1 MPRAAGPLAVIE
13 AKADAEDI
21 DIALAEAEG
30 YGAALIASGFLPL
43 AIGLAGTNGAEFRLR
58 VSKWDEGE
66 WLPVTY
72 DGHPIN
78 WIPSKDDCRRLV
90 ARGSPAEIRPSVPPV
105 EVLAEKADEINR
117 LLREADIK
125 DEFRPP
131 HVAAVMLAL
140 WHTKGDI
147 RRDPRYILRDVN
159 GGCRDAFIRSGKA
172 DLAGSIGVHEAN
184 RKLRERAPRIA
195 TILERLNVTVL
206 TAEHD
211 YLGQLYETFF
221 RYTGGNTIG
230 QYFTP
235 RHIARMMVDLCGA
248 DSTDTVL
255 DIACGT
261 GGFFVAYMDRLVKVE
276 HLSRADMVRVI
287 QERILGFE
295 SEPVTAALCAA
306 NMILRGD
313 GSTRIRQADSLTL
326 PDFPAEVATV
336 ALMNPPFP
344 HKKTDT
350 PVEDFVERGLEG
362 LRVGGKLAVIV
373 PASLLSRG
381 GDKGKWRKRILESHS
396 LLAVCQL
403 PDELFQPFAS
413 VTTSMIL
420 LEKGRAHRPERRAAF
435 VRLQHDGLVLRK
447 SVRVRRDSEPDQIPA
462 AIDAIENKINAPG
475 FCAAASVSDAAEWSA
490 GAYIASTPPNEEEI
504 RAAVDVQLRRMASFY
519 TRYAPEVVGQRHLID
534 DGEIA
539 LTEYR
544 DFVSKR
550 KLGNA
555 MSPERLNMPVWS
567 SSFRQ
572 RSTRACLRCLVESV
586 QRPASRSRDLPHACP
601 SHLFHLSQKPW
612 NFASPPDTL
621 SGMHKIIE
629 IFADRAALHTEILAL
644 RQQVSVLKRQ

>member
-1 MPRAAGPLAVIE
+1 MDAESGGPLAVIE

-43 AIGLAGTNGAEFRLR
+43 AIGLAGTDGAEFRLR

-78 WIPSKDDCRRLV
+78 WIPSKDDCRRLL
-90 ARGSPAEIRPSVPPV
+90 ARGASAEIRPSVPPV

-125 DEFRPP
+125 DEFRPS

-147 RRDPRYILRDVN
+147 RRDHRYILQDIN
-159 GGCRDAFIRSGKA
+159 AGCRDAFIGAGKA
-172 DLAGSIGVHEAN
+172 NLANSIRLDKAN
-184 RKLRERAPRIA
+184 KKLAERAPRIA

-235 RHIARMMVDLCGA
+235 RHIARMMVDLCDA
-248 DSTDTVL
+248 SRTDTVL

-261 GGFFVAYMDRLVKVE
+261 GGFFVAYMDRLVKVG
-276 HLSRADMVRVI
+276 HLSRADMVSVI

-295 SEPVTAALCAA
+295 SEPVTAALCAV

-326 PDFPAEVATV
+326 PDFPAEIATV

-373 PASLLSRG
+373 PAS
-381 GDKGKWRKRILESHS
+381 
-396 LLAVCQL
+396 VPL
-403 PDELFQPFAS
+403 PKFA
-413 VTTSMIL
+413 
-420 LEKGRAHRPERRAAF
+420 
-435 VRLQHDGLVLRK
+435 
-447 SVRVRRDSEPDQIPA
+447 
-462 AIDAIENKINAPG
+462 
-475 FCAAASVSDAAEWSA
+475 
-490 GAYIASTPPNEEEI
+490 
-504 RAAVDVQLRRMASFY
+504 
-519 TRYAPEVVGQRHLID
+519 
-534 DGEIA
+534 
-539 LTEYR
+539 
-544 DFVSKR
+544 
-550 KLGNA
+550 
-555 MSPERLNMPVWS
+555 
-567 SSFRQ
+567 
-572 RSTRACLRCLVESV
+572 
-586 QRPASRSRDLPHACP
+586 
-601 SHLFHLSQKPW
+601 
-612 NFASPPDTL
+612 
-621 SGMHKIIE
+621 
-629 IFADRAALHTEILAL
+629 
-644 RQQVSVLKRQ
+644 

>member
-1 MPRAAGPLAVIE
+1 MA
-13 AKADAEDI
+13 
-21 DIALAEAEG
+21 
-30 YGAALIASGFLPL
+30 
-43 AIGLAGTNGAEFRLR
+43 
-58 VSKWDEGE
+58 
-66 WLPVTY
+66 
-72 DGHPIN
+72 
-78 WIPSKDDCRRLV
+78 
-90 ARGSPAEIRPSVPPV
+90 
-105 EVLAEKADEINR
+105 
-117 LLREADIK
+117 
-125 DEFRPP
+125 
-131 HVAAVMLAL
+131 
-140 WHTKGDI
+140 
-147 RRDPRYILRDVN
+147 
-159 GGCRDAFIRSGKA
+159 
-172 DLAGSIGVHEAN
+172 
-184 RKLRERAPRIA
+184 
-195 TILERLNVTVL
+195 
-206 TAEHD
+206 
-211 YLGQLYETFF
+211 
-221 RYTGGNTIG
+221 
-230 QYFTP
+230 
-235 RHIARMMVDLCGA
+235 DLCGA

-362 LRVGGKLAVIV
+362 LRVGGKLAAIV

-555 MSPERLNMPVWS
+555 IARQGGIDEIGGRFDVLYGLGEVESRENIPPGGTLVISPTEQYNGCDGWYSFPMVLTPPFITVARTGSIGGTFVHIEPCAPNSDCLILLPRSEEWASVAELILAAAAIRSERWRYNYGRKITPDRIASVRVDHSDETGNYAADLWEKFKIVIAASLAPYQEGEMPDSKFNRTAFDEIERDPVS
-567 SSFRQ
+567 Q
-572 RSTRACLRCLVESV
+572 PDVESV
-586 QRPASRSRDLPHACP
+586 MRQVMEYPAKPEAGSENREPTKAEIRQRWKLTRED
-601 SHLFHLSQKPW
+601 
-612 NFASPPDTL
+612 
-621 SGMHKIIE
+621 
-629 IFADRAALHTEILAL
+629 
-644 RQQVSVLKRQ
+644 

>member
-1 MPRAAGPLAVIE
+1 MA
-13 AKADAEDI
+13 
-21 DIALAEAEG
+21 
-30 YGAALIASGFLPL
+30 
-43 AIGLAGTNGAEFRLR
+43 
-58 VSKWDEGE
+58 
-66 WLPVTY
+66 
-72 DGHPIN
+72 
-78 WIPSKDDCRRLV
+78 
-90 ARGSPAEIRPSVPPV
+90 
-105 EVLAEKADEINR
+105 
-117 LLREADIK
+117 
-125 DEFRPP
+125 
-131 HVAAVMLAL
+131 
-140 WHTKGDI
+140 
-147 RRDPRYILRDVN
+147 
-159 GGCRDAFIRSGKA
+159 
-172 DLAGSIGVHEAN
+172 
-184 RKLRERAPRIA
+184 
-195 TILERLNVTVL
+195 
-206 TAEHD
+206 
-211 YLGQLYETFF
+211 
-221 RYTGGNTIG
+221 
-230 QYFTP
+230 
-235 RHIARMMVDLCGA
+235 DLCGA

-362 LRVGGKLAVIV
+362 LRVGGKLAAIV

-555 MSPERLNMPVWS
+555 IA
-567 SSFRQ
+567 RQ
-572 RSTRACLRCLVESV
+572 GGIDEIGGRFDVLYGLGEVESRENIPPGGTLV
-586 QRPASRSRDLPHACP
+586 I
-601 SHLFHLSQKPW
+601 
-612 NFASPPDTL
+612 SPTEQYNGCDGWYSFPMVLTPPFITVARTG
-621 SGMHKIIE
+621 SIGETFVHIE
-629 IFADRAALHTEILAL
+629 PCAPNSD
-644 RQQVSVLKRQ
+644 